1 MASLAGCF
9 HSNEIVAVGMTD
21 GFRNGIRKDEIRIGP
36 DSGGIRYPPCPI
48 SLAIESRTFDMRSK
62 PLAPMKGCSSC
73 SPFALM

>member
-9 HSNEIVAVGMTD
+9 HSNEIVAVWMTD
-21 GFRNGIRKDEIRIGP
+21 GVRIDEIGIGS

-62 PLAPMKGCSSC
+62 PLVPMKGCSSC
-73 SPFALM
+73 SPFASM